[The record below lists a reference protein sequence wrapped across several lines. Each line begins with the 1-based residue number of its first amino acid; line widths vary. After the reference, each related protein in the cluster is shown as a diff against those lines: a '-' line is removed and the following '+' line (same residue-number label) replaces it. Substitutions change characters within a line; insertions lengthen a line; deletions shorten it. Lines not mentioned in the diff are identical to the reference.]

1 VWPGVGVRLPSG
13 IIRSAAHSYQ
23 EDFWCGQDYYVEVW
37 IEKDALLGVVEQ
49 PCQEYRVPY
58 FACRGNNS
66 QSEQY
71 KAGRRFDKCRA
82 SGKKPIVL
90 HLGDHDPNGLDMTR
104 DNTDRLRMFAR
115 EPIEVRRKRRHV
127 PRSGQLHES
136 LEVPMIEA
144 KSAVVKKGDDMD
156 LGITGRNALVCGSS
170 KGLGKGCAFAL
181 AREGVNLVITAR
193 GSEALEATA
202 AEIRNAT
209 GVSVR
214 IVACDITT
222 PEGRDAALQV
232 LPDPDIL
239 VTNAGGPPPGDY
251 RDWRRES
258 WISALDANMIAPIEL
273 IRLTIESMI
282 DRKFGR
288 VVNITS
294 SAVKAPIAFLGL
306 SNGART
312 GLTGF
317 VAGLARQVIKHNVT
331 INNLLPGYHAT
342 DRLGA
347 AADAVAKQTGKNIEE
362 AQQAILDQIPAGRF
376 GSPEEFGAACA
387 FLCSAASGFI
397 AGQNLLLDGAAYPG
411 TFG

>member
-1 VWPGVGVRLPSG
+1 
-13 IIRSAAHSYQ
+13 
-23 EDFWCGQDYYVEVW
+23 
-37 IEKDALLGVVEQ
+37 
-49 PCQEYRVPY
+49 
-58 FACRGNNS
+58 
-66 QSEQY
+66 
-71 KAGRRFDKCRA
+71 
-82 SGKKPIVL
+82 
-90 HLGDHDPNGLDMTR
+90 
-104 DNTDRLRMFAR
+104 
-115 EPIEVRRKRRHV
+115 
-127 PRSGQLHES
+127 
-136 LEVPMIEA
+136 
-144 KSAVVKKGDDMD
+144 MD

-258 WISALDANMIAPIEL
+258 WISALDANMIAPIKL

-317 VAGLARQVIKHNVT
+317 AAGLARQVIKHNVT

-387 FLCSAASGFI
+387 FLWSAASGFI
-397 AGQNLLLDGAAYPG
+397 AGTEFCCWMERPTPEPSDKNGGRWRVRVSTANSSPDIGKDATIARLLPPAPRALQPHRGGRAGRVPIG
-411 TFG
+411 NQLRCGLL

>member
-1 VWPGVGVRLPSG
+1 
-13 IIRSAAHSYQ
+13 
-23 EDFWCGQDYYVEVW
+23 
-37 IEKDALLGVVEQ
+37 
-49 PCQEYRVPY
+49 
-58 FACRGNNS
+58 
-66 QSEQY
+66 
-71 KAGRRFDKCRA
+71 
-82 SGKKPIVL
+82 
-90 HLGDHDPNGLDMTR
+90 
-104 DNTDRLRMFAR
+104 
-115 EPIEVRRKRRHV
+115 
-127 PRSGQLHES
+127 
-136 LEVPMIEA
+136 
-144 KSAVVKKGDDMD
+144 MD

-294 SAVKAPIAFLGL
+294 SAVKAPIAFL
-306 SNGART
+306 
-312 GLTGF
+312 F
-317 VAGLARQVIKHNVT
+317 
-331 INNLLPGYHAT
+331 T
-342 DRLGA
+342 DRRR
-347 AADAVAKQTGKNIEE
+347 
-362 AQQAILDQIPAGRF
+362 GR
-376 GSPEEFGAACA
+376 GRRHSRHRWRRSRG
-387 FLCSAASGFI
+387 
-397 AGQNLLLDGAAYPG
+397 
-411 TFG
+411 